1 MSSYKEALIYDP
13 QGMEFQLKLYLG
25 KIVPVFDMT
34 ILGMDC
40 SGEVGLFFW

>member
-13 QGMEFQLKLYLG
+13 LGMEVQLKLYLG

-34 ILGMDC
+34 ILGIDC
-40 SGEVGLFFW
+40 SREIGMVF